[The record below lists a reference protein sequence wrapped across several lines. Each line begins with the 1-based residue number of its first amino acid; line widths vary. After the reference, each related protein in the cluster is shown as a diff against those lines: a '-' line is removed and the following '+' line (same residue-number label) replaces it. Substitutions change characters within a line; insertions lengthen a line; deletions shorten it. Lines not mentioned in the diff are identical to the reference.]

1 MRGLWQKADDYDGE
15 TKRYIRKMFYVSIG
29 VPTDFP
35 YFYFGYEYWCV
46 HTRKILKKIKKNRPI
61 LDRHSS
67 FTLTH

>member
-35 YFYFGYEYWCV
+35 YFYFGYEYWCSY
-46 HTRKILKKIKKNRPI
+46 KENSKENQKNRPI